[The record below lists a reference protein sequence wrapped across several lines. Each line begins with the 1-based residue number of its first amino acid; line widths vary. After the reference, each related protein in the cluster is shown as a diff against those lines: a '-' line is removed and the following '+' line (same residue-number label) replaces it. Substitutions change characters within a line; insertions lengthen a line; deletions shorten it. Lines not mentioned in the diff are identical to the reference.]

1 MEQNAT
7 HLPLNKRKEVE
18 PKGQLTTK
26 LMAVVKAHGRIWLH
40 GHQLPVVGE
49 DGPV

>member
-1 MEQNAT
+1 MEQNAA
-7 HLPLNKRKEVE
+7 HLPLNKGKEVE

-26 LMAVVKAHGRIWLH
+26 FMFVVNAHGRIWLH
-40 GHQLPVVGE
+40 GHQLSVVRE